1 MFIEKFLNE
10 NGLDPEVVPE
20 IEPTNEGFDMEA
32 LTITDAIGLMEADM
46 HKLEMSR
53 MALEV
58 NSVANLHRGK
68 MLVEDAIQLQ
78 EASIKGAFDAIK
90 GFLSKMWARIKEAW
104 NTFLIKIMKLFKA
117 DGKLLQLASA
127 ALKNI
132 THTENI
138 EVDGYVYTLDA
149 VVPMTVFTKMKT
161 KIEAAT
167 GDYDAICGKE
177 AIDAY
182 CEAGTGYAK
191 DKYVEE
197 LKKALRNGASEK
209 VKIKF
214 NQQTVEENIK
224 GYKLALSKLKDLK
237 KDIDK
242 AGSDS
247 IAAINKLKKDAE
259 KDEDKKTYEAR
270 AKAMKDASTVA
281 AKCVQLKIDAIKEQV
296 GQSRSLLSKA
306 VSGGRKADR
315 EAAKAAKGA
324 SKSTDDNAQNTNEGV
339 DFAAL
344 MRQF

>member
-1 MFIEKFLNE
+1 
-10 NGLDPEVVPE
+10 
-20 IEPTNEGFDMEA
+20 
-32 LTITDAIGLMEADM
+32 
-46 HKLEMSR
+46 
-53 MALEV
+53 
-58 NSVANLHRGK
+58 
-68 MLVEDAIQLQ
+68 
-78 EASIKGAFDAIK
+78 
-90 GFLSKMWARIKEAW
+90 
-104 NTFLIKIMKLFKA
+104 
-117 DGKLLQLASA
+117 
-127 ALKNI
+127 
-132 THTENI
+132 
-138 EVDGYVYTLDA
+138 
-149 VVPMTVFTKMKT
+149 MKT

-182 CEAGTGYAK
+182 CEAGTGHVK
-191 DKYVEE
+191 DEYIEE

-214 NQQTVEENIK
+214 NKQTVEENIK

-247 IAAINKLKKDAE
+247 VDAINKLKKDAE
-259 KDEDKKTYEAR
+259 RDEDKKTYEAR
-270 AKAMKDASTVA
+270 AKAMREASTIA

-315 EAAKAAKGA
+315 KAANG
-324 SKSTDDNAQNTNEGV
+324 AQNTNEGV

-344 MRQF
+344 MSQF

>member
-10 NGLDPEVVPE
+10 NGLNPEVVPE

-117 DGKLLQLASA
+117 DDKLIQLASA

-132 THTENI
+132 NHTENI

-149 VVPMTVFTKMKT
+149 VVPMNVFTKMKK

-167 GDYDAICGKE
+167 GDYDAICGEE
-177 AIDAY
+177 AINAY
-182 CEAGTGYAK
+182 CTEGTGHAK

-242 AGSDS
+242 AGSES
-247 IAAINKLKKDAE
+247 IDAINKLKKDAE

-315 EAAKAAKGA
+315 EAAKGT
-324 SKSTDDNAQNTNEGV
+324 SISTVDDAQKTNEGV